1 MEHSEYIKEIRGSST
16 AILFI
21 HGILGTPNHF
31 NKFIDIVP
39 EGWSVYN
46 ILLAGHGKGV
56 DDFSAASMGQWKS
69 QVSRQMEM
77 LAAKYE
83 SIFIV
88 GHSMGTLFAIDASIK
103 YSEKVKGLFL
113 LAVPLK
119 PFVRLSAIKGLL
131 KVIFNRVKPDDKIA
145 AATEREYS
153 LKPDKRLW
161 KYGKW
166 ISNYLDLFFEI
177 RKTREKM
184 RLLSVPCQVFQSK
197 LDEQVAF
204 SSVKYLEQ
212 GNKIDITILEDSG
225 HSYYSEADYTLLL
238 KKFQQFC
245 ASKEA
250 EK

>member
-56 DDFSAASMGQWKS
+56 DDFSAASMRQWKS

-88 GHSMGTLFAIDASIK
+88 GHSMGTLFAIDASSK

-131 KVIFNRVKPDDKIA
+131 KVIFNRVKSDDKIA

-166 ISNYLDLFFEI
+166 ISNYLKHT
-177 RKTREKM
+177 KTYQ
-184 RLLSVPCQVFQSK
+184 LSSKCLHTNTECICFYLVFSIYYIYI
-197 LDEQVAF
+197 
-204 SSVKYLEQ
+204 SSHTHERNYT
-212 GNKIDITILEDSG
+212 ITETTSNL
-225 HSYYSEADYTLLL
+225 YN
-238 KKFQQFC
+238 
-245 ASKEA
+245 
-250 EK
+250 